1 LINPKKVASIGITDF
16 KIGAPS
22 VVPEGGINSEEQAFR
37 IGTVIAGL
45 DPLPYSIALL
55 PGWRI
60 RTNPPHERR
69 RLRSQSQSFS
79 RCSERPQDEKRIP
92 SFR

>member
-1 LINPKKVASIGITDF
+1 MINLKKVASIGITDF

-37 IGTVIAGL
+37 IGPVIAGL
-45 DPLPYSIALL
+45 DPLPTGAFGKIL
-55 PGWRI
+55 
-60 RTNPPHERR
+60 
-69 RLRSQSQSFS
+69 RLNDDGSVSKDVSFS